1 MRIITD
7 TKTISRNVAIGKYA
21 SIGGIVLLF
30 GALLINIYALT
41 RPDDTQLI
49 LLVFTA
55 FIIGYLLSNIGGMFN
70 FRWGRRPDRGLS
82 DALRGL
88 DERYTLYH
96 YRLGA
101 AHVLA
106 GPSGV
111 YTLTPKYQHGPIT
124 FEDGKWK
131 NPGERRGFLNF
142 FAPRDVL
149 GNPTNEALAE
159 AEALKNFLKK
169 RAPEVSVEPKPLIV
183 FMHSQAVV
191 EAKNAPVTALH
202 VKQLK
207 DYIRRQPKGPT
218 LSSATLAALEE
229 KLGLTRAEVA

>member
-7 TKTISRNVAIGKYA
+7 TKTITRNVAIGKYA

-41 RPDDTQLI
+41 RPNDTQLI
-49 LLVFTA
+49 LFVFAA
-55 FIIGYLLSNIGGMFN
+55 FILGYLLSNVGGLFN

-88 DERYTLYH
+88 DEKYSLYH

-111 YTLTPKYQHGPIT
+111 YTLTPKYQYGPIT

-149 GNPTNEALAE
+149 GNPGNEALAE
-159 AEALKNFLKK
+159 VEALKNFLKK
-169 RAPEVSVEPKPLIV
+169 KAPETSIEPRPLVV

-191 EAKNAPVTALH
+191 EAKNAPVTAIH

-229 KLGLTRAEVA
+229 KLGLVKAETA

>member
-1 MRIITD
+1 MRIVTD
-7 TKTISRNVAIGKYA
+7 TKTIARNVAIGKYA

-30 GALLINIYALT
+30 VALLINIYALT
-41 RPDDTQLI
+41 RPENTQLI
-49 LLVFTA
+49 LLVFAT
-55 FIIGYLLSNIGGMFN
+55 FIIGFLLSNIGGLFN

-96 YRLGA
+96 YWLGA
-101 AHVLA
+101 AHVLVA
-106 GPSGV
+106 PSGV
-111 YTLTPKYQHGPIT
+111 YTLTPKYQHGLIT

-142 FAPRDVL
+142 FAPRDLL
-149 GNPTNEALAE
+149 GNPAQEALAE
-159 AEALKNFLKK
+159 VKALKNFLKK
-169 RAPEVSVEPKPLIV
+169 QAPEVTVEPKPLVV

-218 LSSATLAALEE
+218 LSAATLVTLEE
-229 KLGLTRAEVA
+229 KLGLTKD